1 MQHWRKL
8 AIVSTALLTLT
19 RRGSTKAATPPE
31 GVALPMGGHP
41 AWSSGDPG
49 TSILLGHRLF
59 TL

>member
-41 AWSSGDPG
+41 A
-49 TSILLGHRLF
+49 
-59 TL
+59 